1 MGPADGVHV
10 NTFEAQE
17 AHAMLEALGFAGSC
31 IYMPFAFRFR
41 SVVEGIN
48 HVSTMVERFEERS
61 GCAVSCMLEGDLMVG
76 WCSTT
81 DSSDGAAA
89 FGRHCMDALAVL
101 EGDGIYVVHGR
112 VALDTVTLVDGFAVL
127 RDIAN
132 QEPAYGRIVSTM
144 SALVDRF
151 VASSD
156 MDKAM
161 RMLVVQ
167 TIGFEVAASPLL
179 LDTLCA
185 CFDNLDSKT
194 GACEQLGIRRQTLYN
209 RLDKV
214 TQMVGVDYNDKPNWS
229 MLLFAAKLTKSWQEQ
244 HVE

>member
-1 MGPADGVHV
+1 
-10 NTFEAQE
+10 
-17 AHAMLEALGFAGSC
+17 
-31 IYMPFAFRFR
+31 
-41 SVVEGIN
+41 
-48 HVSTMVERFEERS
+48 
-61 GCAVSCMLEGDLMVG
+61 
-76 WCSTT
+76 
-81 DSSDGAAA
+81 
-89 FGRHCMDALAVL
+89 MDAPAVL

>member
-1 MGPADGVHV
+1 
-10 NTFEAQE
+10 
-17 AHAMLEALGFAGSC
+17 
-31 IYMPFAFRFR
+31 
-41 SVVEGIN
+41 
-48 HVSTMVERFEERS
+48 MVERFEELS
-61 GCAVSCMLEGDLMVG
+61 GCAVSGMLEGDLMVG

-101 EGDGIYVVHGR
+101 EGDGVYVVHGR

-214 TQMVGVDYNDKPNWS
+214 TQMVGVDYNDKPNWV

-244 HVE
+244 HGG

>member
-1 MGPADGVHV
+1 M
-10 NTFEAQE
+10 
-17 AHAMLEALGFAGSC
+17 
-31 IYMPFAFRFR
+31 
-41 SVVEGIN
+41 
-48 HVSTMVERFEERS
+48 
-61 GCAVSCMLEGDLMVG
+61 
-76 WCSTT
+76 
-81 DSSDGAAA
+81 
-89 FGRHCMDALAVL
+89 
-101 EGDGIYVVHGR
+101 
-112 VALDTVTLVDGFAVL
+112 DTVTLVDGFAVL

-229 MLLFAAKLTKSWQEQ
+229 MLLFAMPNSRNHGKNSMLNNAPAPLGNLSTSTPNGLIDDSRFSKYSRA
-244 HVE
+244 